1 MARRRAAPSLVRRL
15 VLLAAVW
22 STGVLAAS
30 AILLGL
36 LFEQAALRR
45 FDWGL
50 ADLTDSLAASAL
62 PDPAGGVRVRDPGD
76 LRTRRVYSG
85 RYWQVSRTGPEG
97 RVDVLARSRSLWDT
111 ELALPADLAGTLD
124 ARPSGTLS
132 FEAPGPEGQ
141 KLRVRA
147 TRLVLPGDAAP
158 VIILAAEDRRPV
170 DAEVRRFFAAT
181 AAVFVLLALGLIAAV
196 VVQVRLG
203 LRPLFALSQ
212 EIADLRSGRA
222 DQLGGAYPSELTPL
236 ADQLNALVRHNR
248 ESLERQR
255 AHVGNLAHALKTP
268 LAVLSAAAGS
278 ERGDLADLVTQQAGV
293 MQTQV
298 DHHLR
303 RARAAARLPGAGAVT
318 PVAEVLDDLTRTL
331 MRLHREAGI
340 RMDWDAPDD
349 LVFLGERQDLLEIC
363 GNLLENAC
371 KWGRGRITVRGAASG
386 PDRLVLEI
394 DDNGPGL
401 DPERRREA
409 LARGG
414 RLDESAPGSGLGL
427 SIVSDLVRAYGGV
440 LDLAASPMGGLRVRL
455 DLPRSAD

>member
-1 MARRRAAPSLVRRL
+1 MARRHAAPSLVRRL

-76 LRTRRVYSG
+76 LRTRRVYSV

-97 RVDVLARSRSLWDT
+97 KVDVLARSRSLWDT

-132 FEAPGPEGQ
+132 FEAPGPGDQ

-440 LDLAASPMGGLRVRL
+440 LDLADSPMGGLRVRL

>member
-1 MARRRAAPSLVRRL
+1 MARRPAPPSLVRRL

-22 STGVLAAS
+22 STGVLVAS
-30 AILLGL
+30 AVLLGL

-45 FDWGL
+45 FDQGL
-50 ADLTDSLAASAL
+50 ADLTDSLAAAAL
-62 PDPAGGVRVRDPGD
+62 PDPVGGIQVRDPGD
-76 LRTRRVYSG
+76 PRTRRAYSG
-85 RYWQVSRTGPEG
+85 RYWQVSRTGPDG
-97 RVDVLARSRSLWDT
+97 RPGVLARSRSLWDT
-111 ELALPADLAGTLD
+111 ELALPADLPGTLD
-124 ARPSGTLS
+124 AQPSGTVS
-132 FEAPGPEGQ
+132 FEAPGPGDQ
-141 KLRVRA
+141 RLRVRV
-147 TRLVLPGDAAP
+147 TRLVLPGSEEP
-158 VIILAAEDRRPV
+158 VLILAAEDRRPV

-181 AAVFVLLALGLIAAV
+181 AAVFVLLVLGLIAAV
-196 VVQVRLG
+196 VAQVRLG

-222 DQLGGAYPSELTPL
+222 DQLGGDYPSELTPL
-236 ADQLNALVRHNR
+236 SDQLNALVRHNR

-278 ERGDLADLVTQQAGV
+278 DSGPLSSLVTQQAGV

-318 PVAEVLDDLTRTL
+318 PVAEVLDDLSRTL
-331 MRLHREAGI
+331 MRLHQEAGVRI
-340 RMDWDAPDD
+340 DWDAPDD

-363 GNLLENAC
+363 GNLMENAC
-371 KWGRGRITVRGAASG
+371 KWGRGRITVRAAASG
-386 PDRLVLEI
+386 PERLILEI

-401 DPERRREA
+401 GPSQRREA

-414 RLDESAPGSGLGL
+414 RLDETAPGSGLGL
-427 SIVSDLVRAYGGV
+427 SIVSDLVRAYGGG
-440 LDLAASPMGGLRVRL
+440 LDLADSPMGGLRVRL